1 MKEQNFSSHSRY
13 VPVHHFVTPIL
24 MLAVLAGASVNL
36 ATITRDQY
44 LPQILFF
51 LIGLTLVPIWWH
63 ARVFALKAQD
73 RAIRA
78 EEQLRHLVLTGK
90 GMPSSIRMQQVIALR
105 FAPDE
110 EFPILVE
117 KTLKE
122 NLSPKQIK
130 QEIRNWRSDHHRV

>member
-1 MKEQNFSSHSRY
+1 MKEQTASSHSRY

-24 MLAVLAGASVNL
+24 MLAILAGSAVNL
-36 ATITRDQY
+36 ATITREQY
-44 LPQILFF
+44 LPQILLF
-51 LIGLTLVPIWWH
+51 LIGIAILPIWWH

-78 EEQLRHLVLTGK
+78 EEQVRHLVLTGK

-105 FAPDE
+105 FASDE
-110 EFPILVE
+110 EFPVLVE
-117 KTLKE
+117 KTSNE

-130 QEIRNWRSDHHRV
+130 QEIRNWRSDHHRA